1 MRVQPDAGEA
11 AGDRAALLG
20 RMRAVLDRAGV
31 EAPPD
36 ARLRHPAAVEVVHRV
51 QGELRAG
58 PLHADRLRAA
68 AAGFDRLPASGCA
81 PAVPRGH
88 LHRSVARALR
98 SIPPRTR
105 PDGQPVTA
113 EVAEWRTPERD
124 VLVEAL
130 EVLDTV
136 WPQSADE
143 TRETVAEVALLDGD
157 AIDGYTDFTIHGA
170 VLLNRSR
177 LAVGRDGLPGVVRCA
192 EALVHEGTH
201 TRCNAAASRRPFLV
215 PAGGPEGAPR
225 GAGGTEILVATP
237 LRADPRPLTGLFQQV
252 VVLARSVEFYRRLVA
267 GGSAGSGSWDGASAA
282 GARRALLRKGGL
294 QAVATLSVHA
304 GALTEEGV
312 RVLDECA
319 VILRSAA

>member
-215 PAGGPEGAPR
+215 PAGGPEGRRAGQGDGDPGGDSAARGSEAADRAVPAGGGSGPERGVLPAAGGRRVGRLRIVGRRLGGR
-225 GAGGTEILVATP
+225 GA
-237 LRADPRPLTGLFQQV
+237 
-252 VVLARSVEFYRRLVA
+252 ARCCGR
-267 GGSAGSGSWDGASAA
+267 AGSRPW
-282 GARRALLRKGGL
+282 RPCPCTRAP
-294 QAVATLSVHA
+294 
-304 GALTEEGV
+304 
-312 RVLDECA
+312 
-319 VILRSAA
+319 